1 MVVADA
7 SVALIGTL
15 VQLGLYPLVIWLML
29 EIRDLTQR
37 QKVLAQTNTVVI
49 KTLLKK
55 KVIDIEE
62 ISGVNLDG

>member
-1 MVVADA
+1 M
-7 SVALIGTL
+7 
-15 VQLGLYPLVIWLML
+15 VIWLML
-29 EIRDLTQR
+29 EIREVTQR
-37 QKVLAQTNTVVI
+37 QRVLSQTNTVVI

>member
-1 MVVADA
+1 MVTADA
-7 SVALIGTL
+7 SVALVGTL

-29 EIRDLTQR
+29 ENRDLTR
-37 QKVLAQTNTVVI
+37 RLKLLSKTNTVVI